1 MTRLSILGSTG
12 TVGKNALDVVRAHKD
27 KIQLIGIGAYRA
39 SKELLEEV
47 KEFRPKFVF
56 SVETPT
62 KDWLDEISKYSKYL
76 DEEEGLQAIIENSDR
91 ILNAISGTS
100 GIKATYSILKAKKIL
115 LASNKESILCM
126 PNLIRENLDLLI
138 PVDSEHN
145 AAFELLKS
153 HKTVKNLYITASGGP
168 FREYSKEQLKTVSKE
183 GALKHPNWKMGPKI
197 TIDSAT
203 LMNKGFELIEASVL
217 FNIPLERIKILIH
230 PQSIVHAIVELE
242 NGSFIANMSLPDMRL
257 PIQNAIFYPE
267 MVNYT
272 FNRLDL
278 TSISCLSF
286 EKPKRDLFRAID
298 VCEWVASMGNPY
310 VSVLLGADDKAVE
323 LFLEGKIGFL
333 DIPVLIENVLSSV
346 NFHIEENL
354 EDILR
359 AVEFGKSKLLE
370 LSNHRLTNC

>member
-1 MTRLSILGSTG
+1 MIRLSILGSTG
-12 TVGKNALDVVRAHKD
+12 TIGKNALDVVRAHKD
-27 KIQLIGIGAYRA
+27 KIQLVGIGAYRA

-126 PNLIRENLDLLI
+126 PNLIRENLDLVI

-168 FREYSKEQLKTVSKE
+168 FREYSKEQLKTVTKE

-230 PQSIVHAIVELE
+230 PQSIVHAIIELE

-278 TSISCLSF
+278 TSISCLTF

-370 LSNHRLTNC
+370 LSNHKM

>member
-1 MTRLSILGSTG
+1 MIRLSILGSTG
-12 TVGKNALDVVRAHKD
+12 TIGKNALDVVRAHKD
-27 KIQLIGIGAYRA
+27 KIQLVGIGAYRA

-47 KEFRPKFVF
+47 KEFRPRFVF

-126 PNLIRENLDLLI
+126 PNLIRENLDLVI

-168 FREYSKEQLKTVSKE
+168 FREYSKEQLKTVTKE

-278 TSISCLSF
+278 TSISCLTF

-370 LSNHRLTNC
+370 LSNHKM

>member
-1 MTRLSILGSTG
+1 MIRLSILGSTG
-12 TVGKNALDVVRAHKD
+12 TIGKNALDIVRLNKD
-27 KIQLIGIGAYRA
+27 KIELVGIGAYRA

-62 KDWLDEISKYSKYL
+62 KDWLDEVSQHSKYL
-76 DEEEGLQAIIENSDR
+76 DKEEGLQAIIENSDR

-126 PNLIRENLDLLI
+126 PNLIRENLDLVI

-168 FREYSKEQLKTVSKE
+168 FREYSKEQLKTASKE
-183 GALKHPNWKMGPKI
+183 EALKHPNWKMGPKI
-197 TIDSAT
+197 TIDSST
-203 LMNKGFELIEASVL
+203 LMNKGFELMEASVL

-230 PQSIVHAIVELE
+230 PQSIVHAIIELE

-257 PIQNAIFYPE
+257 HIQNAIFYPE

-298 VCEWVASMGNPY
+298 ICEWVASMGNPY

-359 AVEFGKSKLLE
+359 AVEFGKNKLLE
-370 LSNHRLTNC
+370 LSNHRM

>member
-1 MTRLSILGSTG
+1 MIKLGILGSTG
-12 TVGKNALDVVRAHKD
+12 TIGKNALDVVRAHKD
-27 KIQLIGIGAYRA
+27 KIQLVGIGAYRA

-62 KDWLDEISKYSKYL
+62 KDWLDEVSKYSKYL

-126 PNLIRENLDLLI
+126 PNLIRENLDLVI

-183 GALKHPNWKMGPKI
+183 EALKHPNWKMGPKI

-257 PIQNAIFYPE
+257 HIQNAIFYPE

-359 AVEFGKSKLLE
+359 AVEFGKNKLLE
-370 LSNHRLTNC
+370 LSNHRM

>member
-1 MTRLSILGSTG
+1 MIRLSILGSTG
-12 TVGKNALDVVRAHKD
+12 TIGKNALDVVRAHKD
-27 KIQLIGIGAYRA
+27 KIQLVGIGAYRA

-62 KDWLDEISKYSKYL
+62 KDWIDEVSKYSKYL

-126 PNLIRENLDLLI
+126 PNLIRENLDLVI

-168 FREYSKEQLKTVSKE
+168 FREYSKEQLKTASKE
-183 GALKHPNWKMGPKI
+183 EALKHPNWKMGPKI

-217 FNIPLERIKILIH
+217 FNIPFERIKILIH

-359 AVEFGKSKLLE
+359 AVEFGKNKLLE
-370 LSNHRLTNC
+370 LSNHRM

>member
-1 MTRLSILGSTG
+1 MIRLSILGSTG
-12 TVGKNALDVVRAHKD
+12 TIGKNALDVVRAHKD
-27 KIQLIGIGAYRA
+27 KIQLVGIGAYRA

-126 PNLIRENLDLLI
+126 PNLIRENLDLVI

-168 FREYSKEQLKTVSKE
+168 FREYSKEQLKTVTKE

-278 TSISCLSF
+278 TSISCLTF

-359 AVEFGKSKLLE
+359 AVEFGKNKLLE

>member
-1 MTRLSILGSTG
+1 MIKLGILGSTG
-12 TVGKNALDVVRAHKD
+12 TIGKNALDVVRAHKD
-27 KIQLIGIGAYRA
+27 KIQLVGIGAYRA

-62 KDWLDEISKYSKYL
+62 KDWLDEVSKYSKYL

-126 PNLIRENLDLLI
+126 PNLIRENLDLVI

-168 FREYSKEQLKTVSKE
+168 FREYSKEQLKTVTKE
-183 GALKHPNWKMGPKI
+183 EALKHPNWKMGPKI

-359 AVEFGKSKLLE
+359 AVEFGKNKLLE

>member
-1 MTRLSILGSTG
+1 MIRLSILGSTG

-27 KIQLIGIGAYRA
+27 KIQLVGIGAYRA

-126 PNLIRENLDLLI
+126 PNLIRENLDLVI

-168 FREYSKEQLKTVSKE
+168 FREYSKEQLKTASKE
-183 GALKHPNWKMGPKI
+183 EALKHPNWKMGPKI

-203 LMNKGFELIEASVL
+203 LMNKGFELMEASVL

-278 TSISCLSF
+278 TSISCLTF

-359 AVEFGKSKLLE
+359 AVEFGKNKLLE
-370 LSNHRLTNC
+370 LSNHKM

>member
-1 MTRLSILGSTG
+1 MIRLSILGSTG
-12 TVGKNALDVVRAHKD
+12 TIGKNALDVVRAHKD
-27 KIQLIGIGAYRA
+27 KIQLVGIGAYRA

-126 PNLIRENLDLLI
+126 PNLIRENLDLVI

-168 FREYSKEQLKTVSKE
+168 FREYSKEQLKTVTKE

-278 TSISCLSF
+278 TSISCLTF

-359 AVEFGKSKLLE
+359 AVEFGKNKLLE
-370 LSNHRLTNC
+370 LSNHRM

>member
-1 MTRLSILGSTG
+1 MIRLSILGSTG

-27 KIQLIGIGAYRA
+27 KIQLVGIGAYRA

-62 KDWLDEISKYSKYL
+62 KDWLDEVSKYSKYL

-126 PNLIRENLDLLI
+126 PNLIRENLDLVI

-168 FREYSKEQLKTVSKE
+168 FREYSKEQLKTASKE
-183 GALKHPNWKMGPKI
+183 EALKHPNWKMGPKI
-197 TIDSAT
+197 TIDSST
-203 LMNKGFELIEASVL
+203 LMNKGFELMEASVL

-359 AVEFGKSKLLE
+359 AVEFGKNKLLE
-370 LSNHRLTNC
+370 LSNHRM

>member
-1 MTRLSILGSTG
+1 MIRLSILGSTG
-12 TVGKNALDVVRAHKD
+12 TIGKNALDVVRAHKD
-27 KIQLIGIGAYRA
+27 KIQLVGIGAYRA

-62 KDWLDEISKYSKYL
+62 KDWLDEISKYSTYL
-76 DEEEGLQAIIENSDR
+76 NEEEGLQAIIENSDR

-126 PNLIRENLDLLI
+126 PNLIRENLDLVI

-168 FREYSKEQLKTVSKE
+168 FREYSKEQLKTVTKE

-286 EKPKRDLFRAID
+286 EKPKRDLFKAID

-354 EDILR
+354 EDILK
-359 AVEFGKSKLLE
+359 AVEFGKNKLLE
-370 LSNHRLTNC
+370 LSNHRM

>member
-1 MTRLSILGSTG
+1 MIRLSILGSTG
-12 TVGKNALDVVRAHKD
+12 TIGKNALDVVRAHKD
-27 KIQLIGIGAYRA
+27 KIQLVGIGAYRA

-62 KDWLDEISKYSKYL
+62 KDWLDEISKYSKYF

-100 GIKATYSILKAKKIL
+100 GIKATYSILKAEKIL

-126 PNLIRENLDLLI
+126 PNLIRENLDLVI

-168 FREYSKEQLKTVSKE
+168 FREYSKEQLKTVTKE
-183 GALKHPNWKMGPKI
+183 EALKHPNWKMGPKI

-278 TSISCLSF
+278 TSISCLTF

-359 AVEFGKSKLLE
+359 AVEFGKNKLLE
-370 LSNHRLTNC
+370 LSNHRM

>member
-1 MTRLSILGSTG
+1 MIRLSILGSTG
-12 TVGKNALDVVRAHKD
+12 TIGKNALDVVRAHKD
-27 KIQLIGIGAYRA
+27 KIQLVGIGAYRA

-126 PNLIRENLDLLI
+126 PNLIRENLDLVI

-168 FREYSKEQLKTVSKE
+168 FREYSKEQLKTVTKE

-354 EDILR
+354 EDILK
-359 AVEFGKSKLLE
+359 AVEFGKNKLLE
-370 LSNHRLTNC
+370 LSNHRM

>member
-1 MTRLSILGSTG
+1 MIRLSILGSTG
-12 TVGKNALDVVRAHKD
+12 TIGKNALDVVRAHKD
-27 KIQLIGIGAYRA
+27 KIQLVGIGAYRA

-126 PNLIRENLDLLI
+126 PNLIRENLDLVI

-168 FREYSKEQLKTVSKE
+168 FREYSKEQLKTVTKE

-278 TSISCLSF
+278 TSISCLTF

-370 LSNHRLTNC
+370 LSNHRM

>member
-1 MTRLSILGSTG
+1 MIRLSILGSTG
-12 TVGKNALDVVRAHKD
+12 TIGKNALDVVRAHKD
-27 KIQLIGIGAYRA
+27 KIQLVGIGAYRA

-76 DEEEGLQAIIENSDR
+76 DEEEGLKAIIENSDR

-126 PNLIRENLDLLI
+126 PNLIRENLDLVI

-168 FREYSKEQLKTVSKE
+168 FREYSKEQLKTVTKE

-278 TSISCLSF
+278 TSISCLTF

-370 LSNHRLTNC
+370 LSNHKM

>member
-1 MTRLSILGSTG
+1 MIRLSILGSTG

-27 KIQLIGIGAYRA
+27 KIQLVGIGAYRA

-47 KEFRPKFVF
+47 EEFRPKFVF

-62 KDWLDEISKYSKYL
+62 KEWIDEVSKYSKYL
-76 DEEEGLQAIIENSDR
+76 DEEEGFQAIIENSDR

-100 GIKATYSILKAKKIL
+100 GIKATYNILKAKKIL

-126 PNLIRENLDLLI
+126 PNLIRENLDLVI

-168 FREYSKEQLKTVSKE
+168 FREYSKEQLKTVTKE

-278 TSISCLSF
+278 TSISCLTF

-359 AVEFGKSKLLE
+359 AVEFGKNKLLE
-370 LSNHRLTNC
+370 LSNHRM

>member
-1 MTRLSILGSTG
+1 MIRLSILGSTG
-12 TVGKNALDVVRAHKD
+12 TIGKNALDVVRAHKD
-27 KIQLIGIGAYRA
+27 KIQLVGIGAYRA

-62 KDWLDEISKYSKYL
+62 KDWLDEVSKYSKYL

-100 GIKATYSILKAKKIL
+100 GIKATYNILKAKKIL

-126 PNLIRENLDLLI
+126 PNLIRENLDLVI

-183 GALKHPNWKMGPKI
+183 EALKHPNWKMGPKI

-278 TSISCLSF
+278 TYISCLSF

-359 AVEFGKSKLLE
+359 AVEFGKNKLLE
-370 LSNHRLTNC
+370 LSNHRM

>member
-1 MTRLSILGSTG
+1 MIRLGILGSTG
-12 TVGKNALDVVRAHKD
+12 TIGKNALDIVRSNKD
-27 KIQLIGIGAYRA
+27 KIDLVGIGAYRA

-47 KEFRPKFVF
+47 EEFRPKFVF

-62 KDWLDEISKYSKYL
+62 KEWIDEVSKYSKYL
-76 DEEEGLQAIIENSDR
+76 DEEEGFQAIIENSDR

-100 GIKATYSILKAKKIL
+100 GIKATYNILKAKKIL

-126 PNLIRENLDLLI
+126 PNLIRENFDLVI

-168 FREYSKEQLKTVSKE
+168 FREYSKEQLKTVTKE

-278 TSISCLSF
+278 TSISCLTF

-359 AVEFGKSKLLE
+359 AVEFGKNKLLE
-370 LSNHRLTNC
+370 LSNHRM

>member
-1 MTRLSILGSTG
+1 MIKLGILGSTG
-12 TVGKNALDVVRAHKD
+12 TIGKNALDIVRSNKD
-27 KIQLIGIGAYRA
+27 KIELVGIGAYRA

-100 GIKATYSILKAKKIL
+100 GIKATYNILKAKKIL

-126 PNLIRENLDLLI
+126 PNLIRENLDLVI

-168 FREYSKEQLKTVSKE
+168 FREYSKEQLKTVTKE

-278 TSISCLSF
+278 TSISCLTF

-370 LSNHRLTNC
+370 LSNHRM

>member
-1 MTRLSILGSTG
+1 MIRLGILGSTG
-12 TVGKNALDVVRAHKD
+12 TIGKNALDIVRSNKD
-27 KIQLIGIGAYRA
+27 KIDLVGIGAYRA

-47 KEFRPKFVF
+47 EEFRPKFVF

-62 KDWLDEISKYSKYL
+62 KEWIDEVSKYSKYL
-76 DEEEGLQAIIENSDR
+76 DEEEGFQAIIENSDR

-100 GIKATYSILKAKKIL
+100 GIKATYNILKAKKIL

-126 PNLIRENLDLLI
+126 PNLIRENFDLVI

-183 GALKHPNWKMGPKI
+183 EALKHPNWKMGPKI

-278 TSISCLSF
+278 TSISCLTF

-359 AVEFGKSKLLE
+359 AVEFGKNKLLE
-370 LSNHRLTNC
+370 LSNHRM

>member
-1 MTRLSILGSTG
+1 MIRLSILGSTG
-12 TVGKNALDVVRAHKD
+12 TIGKNALDVVRVHKD
-27 KIQLIGIGAYRA
+27 KIQLVGIGAYRA

-47 KEFRPKFVF
+47 KELRPKFVF

-62 KDWLDEISKYSKYL
+62 KDWLDEVSKYSTYL

-100 GIKATYSILKAKKIL
+100 GIKATYSIIKAKKIL

-126 PNLIRENLDLLI
+126 PNLIRENLDLVI

-183 GALKHPNWKMGPKI
+183 EALKHPNWKMGPKI

-242 NGSFIANMSLPDMRL
+242 NGFFIANMSLPDMRL

-278 TSISCLSF
+278 TSISCLTF

-359 AVEFGKSKLLE
+359 AVEFGKNKLLE
-370 LSNHRLTNC
+370 LSNHSM

>member
-1 MTRLSILGSTG
+1 MIRLSILGSTG
-12 TVGKNALDVVRAHKD
+12 TIGKNALDVVRAHKD
-27 KIQLIGIGAYRA
+27 KIQLVGIGAYRA

-126 PNLIRENLDLLI
+126 PNLIRENLDLVI

-168 FREYSKEQLKTVSKE
+168 FREYSKEQLKTVTKE

-267 MVNYT
+267 MINYT

-278 TSISCLSF
+278 VSISCLTF
-286 EKPKRDLFRAID
+286 EKPKKDLFRAID

-370 LSNHRLTNC
+370 LSNHRM

>member
-1 MTRLSILGSTG
+1 MIRLSILGSTG
-12 TVGKNALDVVRAHKD
+12 TIGKNALDVVRAHKD
-27 KIQLIGIGAYRA
+27 KIQLVGIGAYRA

-126 PNLIRENLDLLI
+126 PNLIRENLDLVI

-168 FREYSKEQLKTVSKE
+168 FREYSKEQLKTATKE
-183 GALKHPNWKMGPKI
+183 EALKHPNWKMGPKI

-286 EKPKRDLFRAID
+286 EKPKRDLFRSID

-359 AVEFGKSKLLE
+359 AVEFGKNKLLE
-370 LSNHRLTNC
+370 LSNHRM

>member
-1 MTRLSILGSTG
+1 MIRLSILGSTG
-12 TVGKNALDVVRAHKD
+12 TIGKNALDVVRAHKD
-27 KIQLIGIGAYRA
+27 KIQLVGIGAYRA

-126 PNLIRENLDLLI
+126 PNLIRENLDLVI

-168 FREYSKEQLKTVSKE
+168 FREYSKEQLKTVTKE

-278 TSISCLSF
+278 TSISCLTF

-370 LSNHRLTNC
+370 LSNHKM

>member
-1 MTRLSILGSTG
+1 MIRLSILGSTG
-12 TVGKNALDVVRAHKD
+12 TIGKNALDVVRAHKD
-27 KIQLIGIGAYRA
+27 KIQLVGIGAYRA

-126 PNLIRENLDLLI
+126 PNLIRENLDLVI

-183 GALKHPNWKMGPKI
+183 EALKHPNWKMGPKI

-359 AVEFGKSKLLE
+359 AVEFGKNKLLE
-370 LSNHRLTNC
+370 LSNHRM

>member
-1 MTRLSILGSTG
+1 MIRLSILGSTG
-12 TVGKNALDVVRAHKD
+12 TIGKNAIDIVRSNKD
-27 KIQLIGIGAYRA
+27 KIELVGIGAYRA

-62 KDWLDEISKYSKYL
+62 KDWIDEISKYSTYL

-100 GIKATYSILKAKKIL
+100 GIKATYNILKAKKIL

-126 PNLIRENLDLLI
+126 PNLIRENLDLVI

-168 FREYSKEQLKTVSKE
+168 FREYSKEQLKTVTKE

-278 TSISCLSF
+278 ASISCLSF

-333 DIPVLIENVLSSV
+333 DIPALIENVLSSV
-346 NFHIEENL
+346 NFNIEENL

-359 AVEFGKSKLLE
+359 AVEFGKSKLKKKKKE
-370 LSNHRLTNC
+370 

>member
-1 MTRLSILGSTG
+1 MIKLGVIGSTG
-12 TVGKNALDVVRAHKD
+12 TIGKNALDIVRSNKD
-27 KIQLIGIGAYRA
+27 KIEFVGIGAYRA
-39 SKELLEEV
+39 SNELLEEA

-56 SVETPT
+56 SVETPD
-62 KDWLDEISKYSKYL
+62 KDWLDEISKYSTYL

-126 PNLIRENLDLLI
+126 PNLIRENLDLVI

-168 FREYSKEQLKTVSKE
+168 FREYSKEQLKTVTKE

-278 TSISCLSF
+278 TSISCLTF

-323 LFLEGKIGFL
+323 LFLEGKIRFL

-359 AVEFGKSKLLE
+359 AVEFGKNKLLE
-370 LSNHRLTNC
+370 LSNHMM

>member
-1 MTRLSILGSTG
+1 MIRLSILGSTG
-12 TVGKNALDVVRAHKD
+12 TIGKNALDIVRSNKD
-27 KIQLIGIGAYRA
+27 KIELVGIGAYRA
-39 SKELLEEV
+39 SKELLEEI

-126 PNLIRENLDLLI
+126 PNLIRENLDLVI

-183 GALKHPNWKMGPKI
+183 EALKHPNWKMGPKI

-370 LSNHRLTNC
+370 LSNHRM

>member
-1 MTRLSILGSTG
+1 MIRLSILGSTG
-12 TVGKNALDVVRAHKD
+12 TIGKNALDVVRAHKD
-27 KIQLIGIGAYRA
+27 KIQLVGIGAYRA

-62 KDWLDEISKYSKYL
+62 KDWLDEVSKYSKYL

-126 PNLIRENLDLLI
+126 PNLIRENLDLVI

-183 GALKHPNWKMGPKI
+183 EALKHPNWKMGPKI

-257 PIQNAIFYPE
+257 HIQNAIFYPE

-359 AVEFGKSKLLE
+359 AVEFGKNKLLE
-370 LSNHRLTNC
+370 LSNHRM

>member
-1 MTRLSILGSTG
+1 MIRLSILGSTG
-12 TVGKNALDVVRAHKD
+12 TIGKNALDVVRAHKD
-27 KIQLIGIGAYRA
+27 KIQLVGIGAYRA

-62 KDWLDEISKYSKYL
+62 KDWLDEISKYSTYL
-76 DEEEGLQAIIENSDR
+76 NEEEGLQAIIENSDR

-126 PNLIRENLDLLI
+126 PNLIRENLDLVI

-168 FREYSKEQLKTVSKE
+168 FREYSKEQLKTVTKE

-278 TSISCLSF
+278 TSISCLTF

-354 EDILR
+354 EDILK
-359 AVEFGKSKLLE
+359 AVEFGKNKLLE
-370 LSNHRLTNC
+370 LSNHRM

>member
-1 MTRLSILGSTG
+1 MIRLSILGSTG
-12 TVGKNALDVVRAHKD
+12 TIGKNALDVVRAHKD
-27 KIQLIGIGAYRA
+27 KIQLVGIGAYRA

-126 PNLIRENLDLLI
+126 PNLIRENLDLVI

-168 FREYSKEQLKTVSKE
+168 FREYSKEQLKTVTKE

-278 TSISCLSF
+278 TSISCLTF
-286 EKPKRDLFRAID
+286 EKPKRDLFKAID

-359 AVEFGKSKLLE
+359 AVEFGKNKLLE
-370 LSNHRLTNC
+370 LSNHRM